1 MSYVQ
6 FNDLDQNY
14 KNSIMLWLITLT
26 IMVFLII
33 IIGGLT
39 RLTDSGLSMV
49 DWQPILGTIPPL
61 NNNQW
66 QEVFND
72 YKLTP
77 EFLYVN
83 KNMTL
88 DEFKYIFWWEWFH
101 RFFARLIGLVF
112 IIPFIY
118 FLIKKNL
125 NSFFYKRFSIIFS
138 LGLFQA
144 LVGWWMV
151 KSGLSDDPFVS
162 PYRLTFH
169 LTNAVII
176 YALLLWTSVEYFH
189 LKSTNFI
196 SIRSK
201 NVLILISIIL
211 VFVTILSGG
220 FMAGSHAGQSFN
232 TYPLMNGKIIPDDIY
247 LEDLGFLNMFE
258 NTVTINFNHRWIATI
273 TFIYTFSFF
282 SYLIFKKVIN
292 LSNQIIISVLLI
304 LTLQFLLGIM
314 ALLSNVSIYY
324 GSLHQTNSIALLSIL
339 LVAYFKSKITG
350 VK

>member
-1 MSYVQ
+1 MTYMQ
-6 FNDLDQNY
+6 FNQLNQSY
-14 KNSIMLWLITLT
+14 KKSIMLWLVILT
-26 IMVFLII
+26 AMVFLII

-66 QEVFND
+66 QSVFND
-72 YKLTP
+72 YKLSP
-77 EFLYVN
+77 EFIYVN

-118 FLIKKNL
+118 FLVKKNL

-138 LGLFQA
+138 LGLLQA

-151 KSGLSDDPFVS
+151 KSGLSENPYVS

-169 LTNAVII
+169 LSNAVII
-176 YALLLWTSVEYFH
+176 YALLLWTSIEYYH
-189 LKSTNFI
+189 LKKTNFI
-196 SIRSK
+196 NIKSK
-201 NVLILISIIL
+201 NVFILISIIL
-211 VFVTILSGG
+211 VFITILSGG

-247 LEDLGFLNMFE
+247 ISDLGILNLFE

-282 SYLIFKKVIN
+282 FYLIFNKIIN
-292 LSNQIIISVLLI
+292 LSNHIIIAVLLI

-314 ALLSNVSIYY
+314 ALLSNVAIHY

-339 LVAYFKSKITG
+339 LVAYFKSKIKG
-350 VK
+350 A

>member
-1 MSYVQ
+1 MTYMQ
-6 FNDLDQNY
+6 FTALNQNY

-66 QEVFND
+66 MDVFND

-144 LVGWWMV
+144 VVGWWMV

-176 YALLLWTSVEYFH
+176 YALLLWTSVEYYH
-189 LKSTNFI
+189 LKSANFI

-201 NVLILISIIL
+201 NILILISIIL

-247 LEDLGFLNMFE
+247 LEELGFLNMFE

-292 LSNQIIISVLLI
+292 ISNQIIISVLLI

-350 VK
+350 V

>member
-176 YALLLWTSVEYFH
+176 YALLLWTSVEYYH
-189 LKSTNFI
+189 LKSANFI

-201 NVLILISIIL
+201 NILILISIIL

-247 LEDLGFLNMFE
+247 LEDLGFLNIFE

-350 VK
+350 V

>member
-1 MSYVQ
+1 MTYMQ
-6 FNDLDQNY
+6 FTVLNQNY

-66 QEVFND
+66 MDVFND

-101 RFFARLIGLVF
+101 RFFARLIGIVF

-144 LVGWWMV
+144 VVGWWMV

-176 YALLLWTSVEYFH
+176 YALLLWTSVEYYH
-189 LKSTNFI
+189 LKSANFI

-201 NVLILISIIL
+201 NILILISIIL

-247 LEDLGFLNMFE
+247 LKDLGFLNIFE

-350 VK
+350 V

>member
-1 MSYVQ
+1 MTYMQ
-6 FNDLDQNY
+6 FSVLNQNY

-66 QEVFND
+66 IDVFND

-144 LVGWWMV
+144 VVGWWMV

-176 YALLLWTSVEYFH
+176 YALLLWTSVEYYH
-189 LKSTNFI
+189 LKSANFI

-201 NVLILISIIL
+201 NILILISIIL

-247 LEDLGFLNMFE
+247 LKDLGFLNIFE

-282 SYLIFKKVIN
+282 SYLIYKKIIN

-350 VK
+350 V

>member
-6 FNDLDQNY
+6 FNDLDLNY

-77 EFLYVN
+77 EFIYVN

-125 NSFFYKRFSIIFS
+125 NSFFYKRFLIIFS

-339 LVAYFKSKITG
+339 LIAYFKSKIKG
-350 VK
+350 V

>member
-1 MSYVQ
+1 MQ
-6 FNDLDQNY
+6 INELNQNY
-14 KNSIMLWLITLT
+14 KNSIMLWLLTLT
-26 IMVFLII
+26 VMVFLII

-49 DWQPILGTIPPL
+49 DWRPILGTLPPF

-66 QEVFND
+66 LDVFND

-88 DEFKYIFWWEWFH
+88 EEFKYIFWWEWFH

-112 IIPFIY
+112 IIPFLY
-118 FLIKKNL
+118 FLFKKNL
-125 NSFFYKRFSIIFS
+125 NSFFYKRFLIIFS
-138 LGLFQA
+138 LGILQA

-151 KSGLSDDPFVS
+151 KSGLSEDPYVS

-176 YALLLWTSVEYFH
+176 YALLLWTVIEYYH
-189 LKSTNFI
+189 SKSANFI
-196 SIRSK
+196 SFRK
-201 NVLILISIIL
+201 KKDLILISIIL
-211 VFVTILSGG
+211 VFITILSGG

-247 LEDLGFLNMFE
+247 LEDLGLLNIFE

-282 SYLIFKKVIN
+282 TYLIFNKIIN
-292 LSNQIIISVLLI
+292 LSNKIILSVLLI
-304 LTLQFLLGIM
+304 LSLQFLLGIM

-339 LVAYFKSKITG
+339 LFAYFKSKITG
-350 VK
+350 V

>member
-1 MSYVQ
+1 MTHMQ
-6 FNDLDQNY
+6 FTVLNQNY

-66 QEVFND
+66 MDVFND

-144 LVGWWMV
+144 VVGWWMV

-176 YALLLWTSVEYFH
+176 YALLLWTSVEYYH
-189 LKSTNFI
+189 LKSANFI

-201 NVLILISIIL
+201 NILILISIIL

-247 LEDLGFLNMFE
+247 LEELGFLNMFE

-339 LVAYFKSKITG
+339 LVAYFKSKIIG
-350 VK
+350 V

>member
-144 LVGWWMV
+144 VVGWWMV

-176 YALLLWTSVEYFH
+176 YALLLWTSVEYYH
-189 LKSTNFI
+189 LKSANFI

-201 NVLILISIIL
+201 NILILISIIL

-247 LEDLGFLNMFE
+247 LEELGFLNMFE

-350 VK
+350 V

>member
-1 MSYVQ
+1 MTYMQ
-6 FNDLDQNY
+6 FTALNQNF

-66 QEVFND
+66 MDVFND

-101 RFFARLIGLVF
+101 RFFARLIGIVF

-144 LVGWWMV
+144 VVGWWMV

-176 YALLLWTSVEYFH
+176 YALLLWTSVEYYH
-189 LKSTNFI
+189 LKSANFI

-201 NVLILISIIL
+201 NILILISIIL

-350 VK
+350 V

>member
-292 LSNQIIISVLLI
+292 LSNKIIISVLLI

-350 VK
+350 V

>member
-1 MSYVQ
+1 MTYMQ
-6 FNDLDQNY
+6 FTALNQNY

-66 QEVFND
+66 MDVFND

-144 LVGWWMV
+144 VVGWWMV

-176 YALLLWTSVEYFH
+176 YALLLWTSVEYYH
-189 LKSTNFI
+189 LKSANFI

-201 NVLILISIIL
+201 NILILISIIL
-211 VFVTILSGG
+211 VFLTILSGG

-247 LEDLGFLNMFE
+247 LEELGFLNMFE

-282 SYLIFKKVIN
+282 SYLIFKKIIN

-350 VK
+350 V